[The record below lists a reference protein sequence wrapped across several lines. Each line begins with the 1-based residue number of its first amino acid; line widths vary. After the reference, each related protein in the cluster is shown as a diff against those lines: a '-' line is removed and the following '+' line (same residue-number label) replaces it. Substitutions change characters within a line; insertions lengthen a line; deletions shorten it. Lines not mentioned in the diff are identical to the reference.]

1 MASEEN
7 DSEKTEEPTA
17 QRREDFRKQ
26 GQVAQTKE
34 LATVLMLFGAALL
47 IWLLGRYFFTQV
59 AEIFTRSYGDFI
71 ITAARDGDYKTAI
84 LFVGKKMANIVLPVF
99 GLVFLIGISSSLFQI
114 GFLSTSETIS
124 PNIEKINPLNGLKRL
139 FSMQAVVEGLK
150 SILKVT
156 IIAFVVYS
164 IIKSEILRSPLM
176 VNFTVE
182 QLSQYFGDI
191 SFRLIFGVAIAM
203 TFIALFDYGF
213 QRWDLEKKMKMTK
226 QEVKEEVKTR
236 EGDPHVKA
244 RIRRIQRELANKR
257 MMTDVPKADV
267 VITNPTHLAVALRYS
282 ANLPAPQV
290 IAKGAGAVA
299 LKIREIAKEHEIPI
313 VENKPLARTMFKT
326 LKIGQVIPRE
336 LFNAVAEV
344 LAYVYKLKRK
354 RKPSYKSS
362 ETNRQPEL

>member
-17 QRREDFRKQ
+17 QRREDFRNQ

-47 IWLLGRYFFTQV
+47 IWMLGRYFFTQI
-59 AEIFTRSYGDFI
+59 AEVFTRSYGDFI
-71 ITAARDGDYKTAI
+71 ITAARSGDYKTAM
-84 LFVGKKMANIVLPVF
+84 LFAGTKMANIVLPVF
-99 GLVFLIGISSSLFQI
+99 GLVFVIGIASSLFQV

-124 PNIEKINPLNGLKRL
+124 PNLDKINPVNGLKRL
-139 FSMQAVVEGLK
+139 LSLNALIEGLK
-150 SILKVT
+150 AVIKVC
-156 IIAFVVYS
+156 IIGFVVYT
-164 IIKSEILRSPLM
+164 IIKSEILKSPFM
-176 VNFTVE
+176 INYTVD
-182 QLSQYFGDI
+182 QLSQYFGNI

-203 TFIALFDYGF
+203 TFLALFDYGF
-213 QRWDLEKKMKMTK
+213 QRWEIEKKMRMTK

-236 EGDPHVKA
+236 EGDPHIKA

-257 MMTDVPKADV
+257 MMTQVPKADV
-267 VITNPTHLAVALRYS
+267 IITNPTHLAVALKYD

-299 LKIREIAKEHEIPI
+299 LRIRELAKEHEIPI

-326 LKIGQVIPRE
+326 LKIGQIIPRE

-344 LAYVYKLKRK
+344 LAYVYKLKR
-354 RKPSYKSS
+354 RRRPS
-362 ETNRQPEL
+362 RQNESRPEMR